1 MKTLALIIGLLG
13 MYAIARGDDQEGRTA
28 KGKDRTP
35 DRERYGFFLANNRSW
50 TRIPFQLHS
59 NLIVVPVTINGSDT
73 LRFIL
78 DTGVSN
84 TIITDPRAFRK
95 KPLTLT
101 RKVKISGAGEGG
113 SLTASIA
120 IDNTLIMGG
129 LRASHHNL
137 VLLDEDILRLS
148 EYVGTPV
155 HGIFGYEIFA
165 NFVVNV
171 DFQRH
176 EITLTK
182 PEKYS
187 YKKRKGDRYPITIQD
202 TKAYTDAL
210 SVFDG
215 EKSLP
220 LRVVLDT
227 GAGHALL
234 LDRSRS
240 TASMPM
246 PVKSVRA
253 QLGRGLNGVINGVMG
268 RIQKVRFG
276 RYELDNILASFPD
289 SLGFGMK
296 LVDMPERQGNV
307 GCELLRR
314 FNVTF
319 NYPDRYI
326 VMKPIRRLLKETFEH
341 DMSGMELRAKG
352 ERFRNYYVDK
362 VVTGSPADLAGLLE
376 GDEVLFV
383 NNSSCND
390 LTVSDIYKILQ
401 KGEGKEIS
409 ILVRRN
415 SQIIVTSFVL
425 KRLI

>member
-1 MKTLALIIGLLG
+1 MKTLVLIVGLLCTG
-13 MYAIARGDDQEGRTA
+13 LVARGDDHH
-28 KGKDRTP
+28 RTP
-35 DRERYGFFLANNRSW
+35 DKDRYGFFIAGNHSW

-59 NLIVVPVTINGSDT
+59 NLIIVPVRINESDT
-73 LRFIL
+73 LQFIL

-84 TIITDPRAFRK
+84 TIITDPSAFRK
-95 KPLTLT
+95 QPLRLT
-101 RKVKISGAGEGG
+101 RKIKLTGAGEG
-113 SLTASIA
+113 SNLTASVA
-120 IDNTLIMGG
+120 IDNRLNMGG

-137 VLLDEDILRLS
+137 VILDEDILKLS

-171 DFQRH
+171 DFQRR
-176 EITLTK
+176 EITIMDPK
-182 PEKYS
+182 KYH

-240 TASMPM
+240 TASMPL
-246 PVKSVRA
+246 PVKIIRA
-253 QLGRGLNGVINGVMG
+253 QLGRGLNGVINGSVG
-268 RIQKVRFG
+268 RIQKVQFG
-276 RYELDNILASFPD
+276 RYQLDNILASFPD
-289 SLGFGMK
+289 SASFGMK

-326 VMKPIRRLLKETFEH
+326 VMKPIKRLMREEFEH
-341 DMSGMELRAKG
+341 DMSGLELRAKG

-362 VVTGSPADLAGLLE
+362 IIDGSPADLAGLRE
-376 GDEVLFV
+376 GDEVLFI
-383 NNSSCND
+383 NNSSAND
-390 LTVSDIYKILQ
+390 LTISDIYKVLQ
-401 KGEGKEIS
+401 TGEGKEVS
-409 ILVRRN
+409 MLVRR
-415 SQIIVTSFVL
+415 SGQIIVAHFAL

>member
-1 MKTLALIIGLLG
+1 MKTLVLVIGLIGICLS
-13 MYAIARGDDQEGRTA
+13 ARGDDER
-28 KGKDRTP
+28 RTP
-35 DRERYGFFLANNRSW
+35 DKDRYGFFIAGNRTW

-59 NLIVVPVTINGSDT
+59 NLIVVPVKVNDSDT

-84 TIITDPRAFRK
+84 TIITDPNAFRK
-95 KPLTLT
+95 KPLLLT
-101 RKVKISGAGEGG
+101 RKVKLNGAGEGG

-120 IDNTLIMGG
+120 INNFLSLGG
-129 LRASHHNL
+129 LRAAHHNL
-137 VLLDEDILRLS
+137 VILDEDILKLS

-176 EITLTK
+176 EIIISR
-182 PEKYS
+182 PDKYQ
-187 YKKRKGDRYPITIQD
+187 YRKRKGDRYPITIQD

-210 SVFDG
+210 SVYDG
-215 EKSLP
+215 EKVMP
-220 LRVVLDT
+220 LRAVLDT

-240 TASMPM
+240 MSAMPL
-246 PVKSVRA
+246 PEKNIRA
-253 QLGRGLNGVINGVMG
+253 QLGRGLNGVINGCLG
-268 RIQKVRFG
+268 RIQKIKFG

-289 SLGFGMK
+289 SMAYGMK
-296 LVDMPERQGNV
+296 LVNMPERQGNI

-319 NYPDRYI
+319 NYPDQYI
-326 VMKPIRRLLKETFEH
+326 VLKPIKRLMRESFEH
-341 DMSGMELRAKG
+341 DMSGMELRARGADFHK
-352 ERFRNYYVDK
+352 YYVDK
-362 VVTGSPADLAGLLE
+362 IIDGSPADIAGLVE

-383 NNSSCND
+383 NNTSANE
-390 LTVSDIYKILQ
+390 LTISDIYKMLQ
-401 KGEGKEIS
+401 KGEGKEVS
-409 ILVRRN
+409 MLVRRN
-415 SQIIVTSFVL
+415 GQIIIAQFAL

>member
-1 MKTLALIIGLLG
+1 MKTLVLIIGLLSTG
-13 MYAIARGDDQEGRTA
+13 LAARGDDHL
-28 KGKDRTP
+28 RTP
-35 DRERYGFFLANNRSW
+35 DKDRYGFFIAGNRSW

-59 NLIVVPVTINGSDT
+59 NLIIVPVRINESDT
-73 LRFIL
+73 LQFIL

-84 TIITDPRAFRK
+84 TIITDPAAFRRQ
-95 KPLTLT
+95 PLRLT
-101 RKVKISGAGEGG
+101 RKIKLAGAGEGG
-113 SLTASIA
+113 NLTASVA
-120 IDNTLIMGG
+120 IDNSISMGN
-129 LRASHHNL
+129 LKASHHNL
-137 VLLDEDILRLS
+137 VILDEDILKLS

-171 DFQRH
+171 DFQRR
-176 EITLTK
+176 EITLMDPK
-182 PEKYS
+182 KYH

-240 TASMPM
+240 TASMPL
-246 PVKSVRA
+246 PVKIIRA
-253 QLGRGLNGVINGVMG
+253 QLGRGLNGVINGSMG
-268 RIQKVRFG
+268 RIQKIRFG

-289 SLGFGMK
+289 SMSFGMK

-326 VMKPIRRLLKETFEH
+326 VMKPIKRLMREGFEH

-352 ERFRNYYVDK
+352 DQLRNYYVDK
-362 VVTGSPADLAGLLE
+362 VVDGSPAALAGLRE
-376 GDEVLFV
+376 GDELLFI
-383 NNSSCND
+383 NNNAANELSI
-390 LTVSDIYKILQ
+390 SDIYKVLQ
-401 KGEGKEIS
+401 KGEGKEVS
-409 ILVRRN
+409 LLVRRN
-415 SQIIVTSFVL
+415 GQIIIASFAL
-425 KRLI
+425 KRII

>member
-1 MKTLALIIGLLG
+1 MKTLFLVVGLLSV
-13 MYAIARGDDQEGRTA
+13 YLSVWADDH
-28 KGKDRTP
+28 KRTP
-35 DRERYGFFLANNRSW
+35 DKDKYGFFIAGGRNW

-59 NLIVVPVTINGSDT
+59 NLIIVPVRVNDSDT
-73 LRFIL
+73 LQFIL

-84 TIITDPRAFRK
+84 TIVTDPNAFKKQPLRLSRK
-95 KPLTLT
+95 IKL
-101 RKVKISGAGEGG
+101 VGAGEGG
-113 SLTASIA
+113 NLTASVA
-120 IDNTLIMGG
+120 IDNHLNMGG
-129 LRASHHNL
+129 LRAAHHNL
-137 VLLDEDILRLS
+137 VILDEDILKLS

-165 NFVVNV
+165 NFVVNI
-171 DFQRH
+171 DFQRR
-176 EITLTK
+176 EITLMH
-182 PEKYS
+182 PNKYR
-187 YKKRKGDRYPITIQD
+187 YRKRKGDRYPITIQD

-210 SVFDG
+210 SVYDG
-215 EKSLP
+215 QKSLP

-240 TASMPM
+240 TATMPL
-246 PVKSVRA
+246 PEKSIRA
-253 QLGRGLNGVINGVMG
+253 QLGRGLNGVIHGSMG
-268 RIQKVRFG
+268 RIQKVKFG

-289 SLGFGMK
+289 STAFGMK

-319 NYPDRYI
+319 NYPDRY
-326 VMKPIRRLLKETFEH
+326 VVLKPIKRLMREGFEH

-352 ERFRNYYVDK
+352 ERFRNYYVDRIIE
-362 VVTGSPADLAGLLE
+362 GSPADLAGLQE

-383 NNSSCND
+383 NNSSVKD
-390 LTVSDIYKILQ
+390 MTISDIYKVLQ
-401 KGEGKEIS
+401 KGEGKI
-409 ILVRRN
+409 ITMLVRR
-415 SQIIVTSFVL
+415 SGQIVLANFAL

>member
-1 MKTLALIIGLLG
+1 MKTLVLIIGLLSIG
-13 MYAIARGDDQEGRTA
+13 LVARGDDDQ
-28 KGKDRTP
+28 RTP
-35 DRERYGFFLANNRSW
+35 DRDRYGFFIAGNRTW

-59 NLIVVPVTINGSDT
+59 NLIIVPVRVNDSDT

-84 TIITDPRAFRK
+84 TIITDPEAFRK
-95 KPLTLT
+95 KPLNLT
-101 RKVKISGAGEGG
+101 RKIKLTGAGEGG
-113 SLTASIA
+113 ALMASVA
-120 IDNTLIMGG
+120 IDNSLNLGG
-129 LRASHHNL
+129 LRAAHHNL
-137 VLLDEDILRLS
+137 VVLDEDILKLS

-171 DFQRH
+171 DFQRR
-176 EITLTK
+176 ELTIMK
-182 PEKYS
+182 PEKYT
-187 YKKRKGDRYPITIQD
+187 YRKRKGDRYPITIQD

-210 SVFDG
+210 SVYDG
-215 EKSLP
+215 EKTLP

-240 TASMPM
+240 TASMPL
-246 PVKSVRA
+246 PAKSIRA
-253 QLGRGLNGVINGVMG
+253 QLGRGLNGVINGCLG
-268 RIQKVRFG
+268 RIQKIRFG

-289 SLGFGMK
+289 SMAFGMK

-314 FNVTF
+314 FDVTF

-326 VMKPIRRLLKETFEH
+326 VMKPIKRLMKESFEH

-352 ERFRNYYVDK
+352 ESFRNYYVDK
-362 VVTGSPADLAGLLE
+362 VLDGSPADMAGLTE

-383 NNSSCND
+383 NNTSVNE
-390 LTVSDIYKILQ
+390 LTISDIYKMLQ
-401 KGEGKEIS
+401 RGEGREVS
-409 ILVRRN
+409 MLVRRN
-415 SQIIVTSFVL
+415 GRIIIASFLL

>member
-1 MKTLALIIGLLG
+1 MKTLILAFGLLLSSL
-13 MYAIARGDDQEGRTA
+13 AARGDDPQ
-28 KGKDRTP
+28 RTP
-35 DRERYGFFLANNRSW
+35 DKDRYGFFIAGNRTW

-59 NLIVVPVTINGSDT
+59 NLIIVPVRINESDT
-73 LRFIL
+73 LYFIL

-84 TIITDPRAFRK
+84 TIITDPDALQK

-113 SLTASIA
+113 SLSASIA
-120 IDNTLIMGG
+120 INNSLTMGG
-129 LRASHHNL
+129 LKAAHHNL
-137 VLLDEDILRLS
+137 VILDEDILKLS

-171 DFQRH
+171 DFQRR
-176 EITLTK
+176 ELLIMK
-182 PEKYS
+182 PDKYK
-187 YKKRKGDRYPITIQD
+187 YRKHKGDRYPITIQD

-210 SVFDG
+210 SVYDG
-215 EKSLP
+215 TKSLP

-240 TASMPM
+240 TASMPI
-246 PVKSVRA
+246 PEKNIRA
-253 QLGRGLNGVINGVMG
+253 QLGRGLNGVINGSLG
-268 RIQKVRFG
+268 RIQKIRFG
-276 RYELDNILASFPD
+276 RYEMDNILASFPD

-296 LVDMPERQGNV
+296 LVNMPERQGNV

-319 NYPDRYI
+319 NYPDQYI
-326 VMKPIRRLLKETFEH
+326 VMKPIKRLMRESFEH

-352 ERFRNYYVDK
+352 DSFRNYYVDK
-362 VVTGSPADLAGLLE
+362 ILSGSPAAMAGLVE

-383 NNSSCND
+383 NNNSSKD
-390 LTVSDIYKILQ
+390 LSISDIYKILQ
-401 KGEGKEIS
+401 KGEGKEVS
-409 ILVRRN
+409 LLVRRN
-415 SQIIVTSFVL
+415 GQIIITHFFL

>member
-1 MKTLALIIGLLG
+1 MKTLILVIVLLCTCL
-13 MYAIARGDDQEGRTA
+13 ASWGDDHKQ
-28 KGKDRTP
+28 TP
-35 DRERYGFFLANNRSW
+35 DKDRYGFFIAGGHSW

-59 NLIVVPVTINGSDT
+59 NLIIVPVRVNNSDT

-84 TIITDPRAFRK
+84 TIITDPSAFK
-95 KPLTLT
+95 NKPLTLT
-101 RKVKISGAGEGG
+101 RKIKLTGAGEGG
-113 SLTASIA
+113 TLMASVA
-120 IDNTLIMGG
+120 IDNMLSMGG

-137 VLLDEDILRLS
+137 VILDEDILKLS

-165 NFVVNV
+165 NFVVNI

-176 EITLTK
+176 EITLMK
-182 PEKYS
+182 PEKYT

-240 TASMPM
+240 TAAMPM
-246 PVKSVRA
+246 PAKSIRA

-289 SLGFGMK
+289 SLSFGVK

-319 NYPDRYI
+319 NYPDRYV
-326 VMKPIRRLLKETFEH
+326 VMKPIKRLLRESFEH
-341 DMSGMELRAKG
+341 DMSGMELRARG
-352 ERFRNYYVDK
+352 ESFRNYYVDK
-362 VVTGSPADLAGLLE
+362 VLDNSPADMAGLKE

-383 NNSSCND
+383 NNSSSKD
-390 LTVSDIYKILQ
+390 MTISDIYKQLQ
-401 KGEGKEIS
+401 RGEGKEVS

-415 SQIIVTSFVL
+415 GQIIIASFLL

>member
-1 MKTLALIIGLLG
+1 MKTLVLVIGLLSICL
-13 MYAIARGDDQEGRTA
+13 ASRADDHNKRV
-28 KGKDRTP
+28 P
-35 DRERYGFFLANNRSW
+35 DKERYGFFIADNHSW

-59 NLIVVPVTINGSDT
+59 NLIIVPVRVNDSDT

-84 TIITDPRAFRK
+84 TIITDPSAFKK

-101 RKVKISGAGEGG
+101 RKVKLAGAGEGG

-120 IDNTLIMGG
+120 IDNTLSMGG
-129 LRASHHNL
+129 LRAAHHNL
-137 VLLDEDILRLS
+137 VLLDEDILKLS

-165 NFVVNV
+165 NFVVNI

-176 EITLTK
+176 EIMLMK
-182 PEKYS
+182 ANKYK
-187 YKKRKGDRYPITIQD
+187 YRKGKGDRYPITIQD

-210 SVFDG
+210 SIFDG
-215 EKSLP
+215 EKVTP
-220 LRVVLDT
+220 LRVILDT

-234 LDRSRS
+234 LDQARSLV
-240 TASMPM
+240 AMPL
-246 PVKSVRA
+246 PEKSIRA
-253 QLGRGLNGVINGVMG
+253 QLGRGLNGVINGRLG

-276 RYELDNILASFPD
+276 RYELENILASFPD
-289 SLGFGMK
+289 SMAFGMK

-307 GCELLRR
+307 GCEILRR

-319 NYPDRYI
+319 NYPEQYI
-326 VMKPIRRLLKETFEH
+326 VMKPIKRLMRESFEH
-341 DMSGMELRAKG
+341 DMSGLELRARG
-352 ERFRNYYVDK
+352 ESFRNYYVDK
-362 VVTGSPADLAGLLE
+362 ILENSPAEMAGLKE

-383 NNSSCND
+383 NNSSTNN
-390 LTVSDIYKILQ
+390 LSISDIYKILQ
-401 KGEGKEIS
+401 KGEGREVS

-415 SQIIVTSFVL
+415 GQMVIASFVL

>member
-1 MKTLALIIGLLG
+1 MKTLGLIIGLLG
-13 MYAIARGDDQEGRTA
+13 ICLSIRADDNR
-28 KGKDRTP
+28 RIP
-35 DRERYGFFLANNRSW
+35 DKERYGFFIAGNHSW

-59 NLIVVPVTINGSDT
+59 NLIIVPVKVNDSDT

-84 TIITDPRAFRK
+84 TIITDPSAFRK
-95 KPLTLT
+95 KPLTLQ

-120 IDNTLIMGG
+120 IDNTLSMGG
-129 LRASHHNL
+129 LRAAHHNL
-137 VLLDEDILRLS
+137 VILDEDILKLS

-165 NFVVNV
+165 NFVVNI

-176 EITLTK
+176 EIMLMRS
-182 PEKYS
+182 EKYK
-187 YKKRKGDRYPITIQD
+187 YRKRKGDRYPITIQD

-215 EKSLP
+215 EKIMP

-234 LDRSRS
+234 LDQARSLV
-240 TASMPM
+240 AMPL
-246 PVKSVRA
+246 PEKSIRA
-253 QLGRGLNGVINGVMG
+253 QLGRGLNGVINGRLG

-276 RYELDNILASFPD
+276 RYEMDNILASFPD
-289 SLGFGMK
+289 SVAFGMK

-319 NYPDRYI
+319 NYPEQYI
-326 VMKPIRRLLKETFEH
+326 VMKPIKRLMRESFEH
-341 DMSGMELRAKG
+341 DMSGLELRARG
-352 ERFRNYYVDK
+352 ESFRNYYVDK
-362 VVTGSPADLAGLLE
+362 ILPNSPAEMAGLQE

-383 NNSSCND
+383 NSKSTSE

-401 KGEGKEIS
+401 KGEGREVS
-409 ILVRRN
+409 VLVRRN
-415 SQIIVTSFVL
+415 GQIVIASFVL

>member
-1 MKTLALIIGLLG
+1 MKTLVLVIVLLCTGL
-13 MYAIARGDDQEGRTA
+13 ASWGDDHKQ
-28 KGKDRTP
+28 TP
-35 DRERYGFFLANNRSW
+35 DKDRYGFFIAGGHSW

-59 NLIVVPVTINGSDT
+59 NLIIVPVRINNSDT

-84 TIITDPRAFRK
+84 TIITDPSAFK
-95 KPLTLT
+95 NKPLTLT
-101 RKVKISGAGEGG
+101 RKIKLTGAGEGG
-113 SLTASIA
+113 TLVASVA
-120 IDNTLIMGG
+120 IDNMLSMGG
-129 LRASHHNL
+129 LRAAHHNL
-137 VLLDEDILRLS
+137 VILDEDILKLS

-171 DFQRH
+171 DFQRR
-176 EITLTK
+176 EITLMK
-182 PEKYS
+182 PEKYK
-187 YKKRKGDRYPITIQD
+187 YKKHKGDRYPITIQD

-240 TASMPM
+240 TAAMPM
-246 PVKSVRA
+246 PAKSIRA

-289 SLGFGMK
+289 SLSFGVK

-319 NYPDRYI
+319 NYPDRYV
-326 VMKPIRRLLKETFEH
+326 VMKPIKRLLRESFEH
-341 DMSGMELRAKG
+341 DMSGMELRARG
-352 ERFRNYYVDK
+352 ESFRNYYVDK
-362 VVTGSPADLAGLLE
+362 VLDNSPADMAGLKE

-383 NNSSCND
+383 NNSSAKD
-390 LTVSDIYKILQ
+390 MTISDIYKQLQ
-401 KGEGKEIS
+401 RGEGKEVS
-409 ILVRRN
+409 LLVRRN
-415 SQIIVTSFVL
+415 GQIIIASFLL

>member
-1 MKTLALIIGLLG
+1 MKTLVWTIALLCTLFT
-13 MYAIARGDDQEGRTA
+13 AQAGDPG
-28 KGKDRTP
+28 RTP
-35 DRERYGFFLANNRSW
+35 DKERYGFFIAGNRSW

-59 NLIVVPVTINGSDT
+59 NLIVVPVRVNESDT
-73 LRFIL
+73 LHFIL

-84 TIITDPRAFRK
+84 TIITDPGAFRNK
-95 KPLTLT
+95 LPTLS
-101 RKVKISGAGEGG
+101 RKVKLTGAGEGG
-113 SLTASIA
+113 NLTASVA
-120 IDNTLIMGG
+120 IENQLSMGG
-129 LRASHHNL
+129 LRAAHHNL
-137 VLLDEDILRLS
+137 VILDEDVLKLS

-171 DFQRH
+171 DFQRR
-176 EITLTK
+176 EITISK
-182 PEKYS
+182 PDKYK
-187 YKKRKGDRYPITIQD
+187 YRKRKGDRYPITIQN
-202 TKAYTDAL
+202 TKAYTDAF

-215 EKSLP
+215 EKTMP

-240 TASMPM
+240 TASMPL
-246 PVKSVRA
+246 PTKNIRA
-253 QLGRGLNGVINGVMG
+253 QLGRGLSGVINGSMG

-289 SLGFGMK
+289 SMAFGMK

-319 NYPDRYI
+319 NYPDQYI
-326 VMKPIRRLLKETFEH
+326 VMKPIKRLMRESFEH

-352 ERFRNYYVDK
+352 DHYRNYYVDK
-362 VVTGSPADLAGLLE
+362 VVDNSPAAMAGLEE
-376 GDEVLFV
+376 GDELMFV
-383 NNSSCND
+383 NNNSVND
-390 LTVSDIYKILQ
+390 MSISDIYKILQ
-401 KGEGKEIS
+401 KGEGREVS
-409 ILVRRN
+409 MLVRRN
-415 SQIIVTSFVL
+415 GRLIVASFVL

>member
-1 MKTLALIIGLLG
+1 MKTLVLVIVLLCTCL
-13 MYAIARGDDQEGRTA
+13 ASWGDDHKQ
-28 KGKDRTP
+28 TP
-35 DRERYGFFLANNRSW
+35 DKDRYGFFIAGGHSW

-59 NLIVVPVTINGSDT
+59 NLIIVPVRVNNSDT

-84 TIITDPRAFRK
+84 TIITDPAAFK
-95 KPLTLT
+95 NKPLTLT
-101 RKVKISGAGEGG
+101 RKIKLTGAGEGG
-113 SLTASIA
+113 TLTASVA
-120 IDNTLIMGG
+120 IDNMLSMGG

-137 VLLDEDILRLS
+137 VILDEDILKLS

-171 DFQRH
+171 DFQRR
-176 EITLTK
+176 EITLMK
-182 PEKYS
+182 PERYK

-240 TASMPM
+240 TAAMPM
-246 PVKSVRA
+246 PAKSIRA

-289 SLGFGMK
+289 SLGFGVK

-319 NYPDRYI
+319 NYPDRYV
-326 VMKPIRRLLKETFEH
+326 VMKPIKRLLRESFEH

-352 ERFRNYYVDK
+352 ESFRNYYVDR
-362 VVTGSPADLAGLLE
+362 VLDNSPADMAGLKE

-383 NNSSCND
+383 NNSSAKD
-390 LTVSDIYKILQ
+390 MTISDIYKQLQ
-401 KGEGKEIS
+401 KGEGKEVS
-409 ILVRRN
+409 LLVRRN
-415 SQIIVTSFVL
+415 GQIIIASFLL

>member
-1 MKTLALIIGLLG
+1 MKTLVLVIGLLCT
-13 MYAIARGDDQEGRTA
+13 YQAVRGDDHHRI
-28 KGKDRTP
+28 P
-35 DRERYGFFLANNRSW
+35 DRDRYGFFIAGNRTW

-59 NLIVVPVTINGSDT
+59 NLIIVPVRINDSDT
-73 LRFIL
+73 LQFIL

-84 TIITDPRAFRK
+84 TIITDPKAFK
-95 KPLTLT
+95 KQPLTLA
-101 RKVKISGAGEGG
+101 RKVKLTGAGEGG
-113 SLTASIA
+113 GLTASVA
-120 IDNTLIMGG
+120 IDNSIQMGG

-165 NFVVNV
+165 NFVVSV
-171 DFQRH
+171 DFQRR
-176 EITLTK
+176 ELLIMQPK
-182 PEKYS
+182 KYH
-187 YKKRKGDRYPITIQD
+187 YHKRKGDRYPITIQD

-215 EKSLP
+215 EKTLP

-240 TASMPM
+240 TAAMPL
-246 PVKSVRA
+246 PEKSIRA
-253 QLGRGLNGVINGVMG
+253 QLGRGLNGVINGSMG

-289 SLGFGMK
+289 SVAFGMK

-314 FNVTF
+314 FRVTF
-319 NYPDRYI
+319 NYPDRYV
-326 VMKPIRRLLKETFEH
+326 VMKPVKRLMREGFEH
-341 DMSGMELRAKG
+341 DMSGVELRAKG

-362 VVTGSPADLAGLLE
+362 VIEGSPADLAGLQE

-383 NNSSCND
+383 NNSSTKD
-390 LTVSDIYKILQ
+390 LSISDIYKALQ
-401 KGEGKEIS
+401 KGEGKEVS
-409 ILVRRN
+409 LLVRRN
-415 SQIIVTSFVL
+415 GQIVIAHFAL

>member
-1 MKTLALIIGLLG
+1 MKTLLLIIGLVCAG
-13 MYAIARGDDQEGRTA
+13 IAARGDDNQRIPD
-28 KGKDRTP
+28 KD
-35 DRERYGFFLANNRSW
+35 RYGFFITGNRTW

-59 NLIVVPVTINGSDT
+59 NLIIVPVQINGSDT
-73 LRFIL
+73 LHFIL

-84 TIITDPRAFRK
+84 TIITDPSAFKK

-101 RKVKISGAGEGG
+101 RKVKLSGAGEGG
-113 SLTASIA
+113 NLTASIA
-120 IDNTLIMGG
+120 IDNNLNLGG

-137 VLLDEDILRLS
+137 VILDEDILKLS

-176 EITLTK
+176 EITITR
-182 PEKYS
+182 PDKYK
-187 YKKRKGDRYPITIQD
+187 YRKRKGDRYPITIQD
-202 TKAYTDAL
+202 TKAYTDAI

-215 EKSLP
+215 EKVLP

-240 TASMPM
+240 TVAMPM
-246 PVKSVRA
+246 PEKSIRA
-253 QLGRGLNGVINGVMG
+253 QLGRGLNGVINGCLG
-268 RIQKVRFG
+268 RIQKIRFG

-289 SLGFGMK
+289 SMAFGMK
-296 LVDMPERQGNV
+296 LVNMPERQGNV

-314 FNVTF
+314 FDVTF
-319 NYPDRYI
+319 NYPDQYI
-326 VMKPIRRLLKETFEH
+326 VMKPIKRLMRESFEH
-341 DMSGMELRAKG
+341 DMSGLELRARG
-352 ERFRNYYVDK
+352 EQYRNYYVDK
-362 VVTGSPADLAGLLE
+362 IVDGSPAAIAGLEE

-383 NNSSCND
+383 NNNSTKD
-390 LTVSDIYKILQ
+390 LTISEIYKMLQ
-401 KGEGKEIS
+401 RGEGKEVS
-409 ILVRRN
+409 VLARRN
-415 SQIIVTSFVL
+415 GQILIAHFVL

>member
-1 MKTLALIIGLLG
+1 MKTLVLIVGLICTGL
-13 MYAIARGDDQEGRTA
+13 AARGDDHR
-28 KGKDRTP
+28 RTP
-35 DRERYGFFLANNRSW
+35 DKDRYGFFIAGNRTW

-59 NLIVVPVTINGSDT
+59 NLIIVPVRINESDT
-73 LRFIL
+73 LQFIL
-78 DTGVSN
+78 DTGVSH
-84 TIITDPRAFRK
+84 TIITDPAAFRK
-95 KPLTLT
+95 QPLRLT
-101 RKVKISGAGEGG
+101 RKIKLTGAGEGG
-113 SLTASIA
+113 NLTASVA
-120 IDNTLIMGG
+120 IDNRLNMGG
-129 LRASHHNL
+129 LKASHLNL
-137 VLLDEDILRLS
+137 VILDEDVLKLS

-171 DFQRH
+171 DFQRR
-176 EITLTK
+176 EITIMDPK
-182 PEKYS
+182 KYH

-240 TASMPM
+240 TATMPL
-246 PVKSVRA
+246 PVKIIRA
-253 QLGRGLNGVINGVMG
+253 QLGRGLNGVINGSMG
-268 RIQKVRFG
+268 RIQKIRFG

-289 SLGFGMK
+289 SVSFGMK

-326 VMKPIRRLLKETFEH
+326 VMKPIKRLMREEFEH
-341 DMSGMELRAKG
+341 DMSGLELRAKG
-352 ERFRNYYVDK
+352 ERFRNYYVDRIIDE
-362 VVTGSPADLAGLLE
+362 SPADLAGLRE
-376 GDEVLFV
+376 GDELLFI
-383 NNSSCND
+383 NNSSA
-390 LTVSDIYKILQ
+390 TEMTISDIYKVLQ
-401 KGEGKEIS
+401 KGEGKEVS
-409 ILVRRN
+409 VLVRRN
-415 SQIIVTSFVL
+415 GQIIIAHFAL

>member
-1 MKTLALIIGLLG
+1 MKTLILAFGLLLSCL
-13 MYAIARGDDQEGRTA
+13 AARGDDPQRMPD
-28 KGKDRTP
+28 KD
-35 DRERYGFFLANNRSW
+35 RYGFFIAGNRTW

-59 NLIVVPVTINGSDT
+59 NLIIVPVRVNESDT
-73 LRFIL
+73 LYFIL

-84 TIITDPRAFRK
+84 TIITDPSVFLK

-120 IDNTLIMGG
+120 INNSLSIGG
-129 LRASHHNL
+129 LRAAHHNI
-137 VLLDEDILRLS
+137 VILDEDMLKLS

-171 DFQRH
+171 DFQRR
-176 EITLTK
+176 ELVIMR
-182 PEKYS
+182 PDKYK
-187 YKKRKGDRYPITIQD
+187 YRKHKGDRYPITIQD

-210 SVFDG
+210 SVYDG
-215 EKSLP
+215 QKSLP

-240 TASMPM
+240 TASMPI
-246 PVKSVRA
+246 PEKNIRA
-253 QLGRGLNGVINGVMG
+253 QLGRGLNGVINGSLG
-268 RIQKVRFG
+268 RIQKIRFG
-276 RYELDNILASFPD
+276 RYEMDNILASFPD

-296 LVDMPERQGNV
+296 LVNMPERQGNV

-319 NYPDRYI
+319 NYPDQYI
-326 VMKPIRRLLKETFEH
+326 VMKPIKRLMRESFEH

-352 ERFRNYYVDK
+352 DSYRNYYVDK
-362 VVTGSPADLAGLLE
+362 VLSGSPAALAGLEE

-383 NNSSCND
+383 NNSSAKD
-390 LTVSDIYKILQ
+390 LSISDIYKILQ

-409 ILVRRN
+409 VLARRN
-415 SQIIVTSFVL
+415 GQIVVAHFFL

>member
-1 MKTLALIIGLLG
+1 MKTLGLIIGLLC
-13 MYAIARGDDQEGRTA
+13 ACLTARGDDPP
-28 KGKDRTP
+28 RTP
-35 DRERYGFFLANNRSW
+35 DRDRYGFYIAGNHAW

-59 NLIVVPVTINGSDT
+59 NLIIVPVRINDSDT
-73 LRFIL
+73 LQFIL

-84 TIITDPRAFRK
+84 TIVTDPRAFK
-95 KPLTLT
+95 KRPLTLA
-101 RKVKISGAGEGG
+101 RKVKISGAGEG
-113 SLTASIA
+113 SNLTASVA
-120 IDNTLIMGG
+120 IENSLIMGG

-137 VLLDEDILRLS
+137 VILDEDILKLS

-165 NFVVNV
+165 NFVVSI
-171 DFQRH
+171 DFQRR
-176 EITLTK
+176 EIVVMQPK
-182 PEKYS
+182 KYQ

-215 EKSLP
+215 EKVLP

-240 TASMPM
+240 TAAMPL
-246 PVKSVRA
+246 PEKSIRA
-253 QLGRGLNGVINGVMG
+253 QLGRGLNGVINGSMG

-276 RYELDNILASFPD
+276 RYELANILASFPD
-289 SLGFGMK
+289 SIAFGMK
-296 LVDMPERQGNV
+296 LIDMPERQGNV

-314 FNVTF
+314 FHVTF
-319 NYPDRYI
+319 NYPDRYV
-326 VMKPIRRLLKETFEH
+326 VMKPIKRLMREGFEH
-341 DMSGMELRAKG
+341 DMSGMELRARG
-352 ERFRNYYVDK
+352 ERYRNYYVDK
-362 VVTGSPADLAGLLE
+362 IIEGSPADLAGLLE

-383 NNSSCND
+383 NNSSTKD
-390 LTVSDIYKILQ
+390 LTISDIYKALQ
-401 KGEGKEIS
+401 KGEGKEVS
-409 ILVRRN
+409 MLVRRDGR
-415 SQIIVTSFVL
+415 IIIASFAL